1 MPNKINNGGAIAIK
15 GFNYQKASIIL
26 IMINNYQREDFLII
40 PEAEDDFQVYVNGK
54 TIFIQVKGEKNITL
68 QKLISKEIIK
78 KNLIPGHDEDIRKIF
93 VWDIDKK
100 FQNSLKEI
108 VSGNIISPLLNYS
121 DQDLKRISDN
131 LNLNENQQI
140 RLKNQYIYKTPFNNN
155 LTEAIKRLFGELVS
169 QNLQINNESGRA
181 LLSELSLMIDQK
193 SEIIVLDNNYSLKT
207 IDNVYLKKV
216 FARVEQH
223 QEFDRILDK
232 LSYNEFKKRRIKQE
246 KTKILVSYQN
256 IKKKTKNYCN
266 NLNLEQSTE
275 QELINQIVQ
284 IIKNHDSSITNDN
297 LIIAIAIECLCE
309 LWEDA
314 LC

>member
-297 LIIAIAIECLCE
+297 LIIAIECLCE

>member
-40 PEAEDDFQVYVNGK
+40 PEAEDDFQVYVDGK

-93 VWDIDKK
+93 VWDLGKK

-121 DQDLKRISDN
+121 DEDLKRIADN

-169 QNLQINNESGRA
+169 HNLHINNESGRA

-193 SEIIVLDNNYSLKT
+193 SEIIVIDNNYSQKT

-223 QEFDRILDK
+223 QKFDRILDK
-232 LSYNEFKKRRIKQE
+232 LPYNEFKKRKIKQE

-266 NLNLEQSTE
+266 NLDLEQSTE

-284 IIKNHDSSITNDN
+284 IIKNHESSITNNN

>member
-40 PEAEDDFQVYVNGK
+40 PEAEDDFQVYVDGK

-78 KNLIPGHDEDIRKIF
+78 KNLIAGHDEDIRKIF
-93 VWDIDKK
+93 VWDIGKN
-100 FQNSLKEI
+100 FQTSLKEI

-121 DQDLKRISDN
+121 DEDLKRIADD

-169 QNLQINNESGRA
+169 HNLHINNESGRA

-193 SEIIVLDNNYSLKT
+193 SEIIVLDNNYSQKT

-223 QEFDRILDK
+223 QQFDRILDK
-232 LSYNEFKKRRIKQE
+232 LSYNEFKKRKIKQE

-266 NLNLEQSTE
+266 TLDLEQSTE

-284 IIKNHDSSITNDN
+284 IIKNHDSSITNNN

>member
-40 PEAEDDFQVYVNGK
+40 PEAEDDFQVYVDGK

-93 VWDIDKK
+93 VWDLGKK

-121 DQDLKRISDN
+121 DEDLKRISDN

-155 LTEAIKRLFGELVS
+155 LTEAIKHLFGELVS

-232 LSYNEFKKRRIKQE
+232 LSYNEFKKRKIKQE

-256 IKKKTKNYCN
+256 IKKKTKHYCN
-266 NLNLEQSTE
+266 NLDLEQSTE

-284 IIKNHDSSITNDN
+284 IIKNHDSSITNNN

>member
-40 PEAEDDFQVYVNGK
+40 PEAEDDFQVYVDGK

-78 KNLIPGHDEDIRKIF
+78 KNLFPGHDEDIRKIF
-93 VWDIDKK
+93 VWDIGEN

-121 DQDLKRISDN
+121 DEDLKRIADN

-169 QNLQINNESGRA
+169 HNLHINNESGRA

-193 SEIIVLDNNYSLKT
+193 SEIIVLDNNYSQKT

-223 QEFDRILDK
+223 QKFDRILDK
-232 LSYNEFKKRRIKQE
+232 LSYNELKKSKIKQE
-246 KTKILVSYQN
+246 KTKILVSCQN
-256 IKKKTKNYCN
+256 IKKKTINYCN
-266 NLNLEQSTE
+266 NLDLEQSTE

-284 IIKNHDSSITNDN
+284 IIKNHDSSITNNN

>member
-40 PEAEDDFQVYVNGK
+40 PEAEDDFQVYVDGK

-93 VWDIDKK
+93 VWDIGEN

-121 DQDLKRISDN
+121 DEDLKRIADN

-169 QNLQINNESGRA
+169 HNLHINNESGRA

-193 SEIIVLDNNYSLKT
+193 SEIIVLDNNYSQKT

-223 QEFDRILDK
+223 QKFDRILDK
-232 LSYNEFKKRRIKQE
+232 LSYNE
-246 KTKILVSYQN
+246 L
-256 IKKKTKNYCN
+256 KKKQNQTRKNQNFSKLSKYKK
-266 NLNLEQSTE
+266 E
-275 QELINQIVQ
+275 
-284 IIKNHDSSITNDN
+284 NHK
-297 LIIAIAIECLCE
+297 LL
-309 LWEDA
+309 
-314 LC
+314 

>member
-1 MPNKINNGGAIAIK
+1 MPNKINNGGAISIK

-40 PEAEDDFQVYVNGK
+40 PEAEDDFQVYVDGK

-93 VWDIDKK
+93 VWDIGEN
-100 FQNSLKEI
+100 FQSSLKEI

-193 SEIIVLDNNYSLKT
+193 SEIIVLDNNYSQKT
-207 IDNVYLKKV
+207 IDNAYLKKI

-232 LSYNEFKKRRIKQE
+232 LSYNEFKKRKIKQE

-266 NLNLEQSTE
+266 NLDLEQSTE

-309 LWEDA
+309 LWEDT

>member
-40 PEAEDDFQVYVNGK
+40 PEAEDDFQVYVDGK

-93 VWDIDKK
+93 VWDIGEN

-121 DQDLKRISDN
+121 DEDLKRIADN

-169 QNLQINNESGRA
+169 HNLHINNESGRA

-193 SEIIVLDNNYSLKT
+193 SEIIVLDNNYSQKT

-223 QEFDRILDK
+223 QKFDRILDK
-232 LSYNEFKKRRIKQE
+232 LSYNELKKSKIKQE
-246 KTKILVSYQN
+246 KTKILVSCQN
-256 IKKKTKNYCN
+256 IKKKTINYCN
-266 NLNLEQSTE
+266 NLEQSTE

-284 IIKNHDSSITNDN
+284 IIKNHDSSITNNN

>member
-40 PEAEDDFQVYVNGK
+40 PEAEDDFQVYVDGK

-93 VWDIDKK
+93 VWDIGEN

-121 DQDLKRISDN
+121 DEDLKRIADN

-169 QNLQINNESGRA
+169 HNLHINNESGRA

-193 SEIIVLDNNYSLKT
+193 SEIIVLDNNYSQKT

-223 QEFDRILDK
+223 QKFDRILDK
-232 LSYNEFKKRRIKQE
+232 LSYNELKKSKIKQE
-246 KTKILVSYQN
+246 KTKILVSCQN
-256 IKKKTKNYCN
+256 IKKKTINYCN
-266 NLNLEQSTE
+266 NLDLEQSTE

-284 IIKNHDSSITNDN
+284 IIKNHDSSITNNN